1 MQKTVTPKQPP
12 RFKRRAMLIAAPSGR
27 IQFADPAARQW
38 LRQFFGRPTKA
49 GALPRKVVRWISE
62 VSTAKKRHSL
72 VAHRA
77 KAQLFVRRERSYTD
91 DSYVLLLELIR
102 GKRSERSRRHR
113 ELTPRENEV
122 LFWLQHGK
130 SNAEIGVILGI
141 AAATVGKHLERIYPK
156 LGVDNRTAAS
166 HWHLQAHR

>member
-1 MQKTVTPKQPP
+1 M
-12 RFKRRAMLIAAPSGR
+12 PS
-27 IQFADPAARQW
+27 PSC
-38 LRQFFGRPTKA
+38 L
-49 GALPRKVVRWISE
+49 SE
-62 VSTAKKRHSL
+62 VLGDGFFFASVGPRLEKVGGRYLPSEGATAKKHRSL
-72 VAHRA
+72 VAQNA

-102 GKRSERSRRHR
+102 GKRGERTRRHG

-122 LFWLQHGK
+122 LFWLQRGK
-130 SNAEIGVILGI
+130 SNVEIGVILGI

-166 HWHLQAHR
+166 HWHLQPHR

>member
-1 MQKTVTPKQPP
+1 
-12 RFKRRAMLIAAPSGR
+12 MLITGTDGQ

-38 LRQFFGRPTKA
+38 LRQFFGRPNRT
-49 GALPRKVVRWISE
+49 GVLPRKVVRWISE
-62 VSTAKKRHSL
+62 GATAKKHRSL
-72 VAHRA
+72 VAQNA

-102 GKRSERSRRHR
+102 GKRGERTRRHR

-122 LFWLQHGK
+122 LFWLQRGK
-130 SNAEIGVILGI
+130 SNVEIGVILGI

-166 HWHLQAHR
+166 HWHLQPRR